1 MKVAYHSYHV
11 ASLVVYAFLLNS
23 SLVVASLRGNNQHGR
38 VLEEPKGG
46 TFLIAE
52 TEYGEDGSASARR
65 LQGNRPQGNRPD
77 RTLNIELDTGI
88 YVIENAHPL
97 WDQGLLSGSTKIE
110 IPAGSTING
119 ATINVHG
126 KKPKPAGGNGNGK
139 GKGLF
144 GRDLKESRTP
154 EQERNLAE
162 LNRQLAVVTG
172 TKTVLVVKVNHIGL
186 GNLGTTTDNLFTIAN
201 DVFGN
206 QISGGNDA
214 VNLHSQYKACSHN
227 KLNFVPSTNDAGSSN
242 SNDADVTNI
251 VNGIVEVTV
260 NTDCSTTPCD
270 GTMRNDVN
278 NALGR
283 AFGASASNVA
293 DHVMHCLP
301 SGAMNGI
308 AYAYINHWNSIY
320 SDRWCQYV
328 SGQVHEIGH
337 NLNLAHASEGSNS
350 YGDQTGFVSRQCLLQ
365 SRDMMC
371 ILSSCGT
378 LVLIPIFIFYYN
390 IRWVLHTTTTI
401 KRCVST
407 MPKIGSS
414 AGSLVLTSISELVLT
429 PTLEISRDR

>member
-23 SLVVASLRGNNQHGR
+23 SLVVASLRGNNHQHGR

-52 TEYGEDGSASARR
+52 TEYGDDGSAFARR
-65 LQGNRPQGNRPD
+65 LRKLEGNRPQGPPGKNRPD

-88 YVIENAHPL
+88 YEIKNAQPL
-97 WDQGLLSGSTKIE
+97 WAQGHLSGSTQIE

-126 KKPKPAGGNGNGK
+126 KKPKPAGGK
-139 GKGLF
+139 GKGQGLF
-144 GRDLKESRTP
+144 DRDLKESRTP

-172 TKTVLVVKVNHIGL
+172 TKTVLVVKVNHIGA

-206 QISGGNDA
+206 QISGNDA
-214 VNLHSQYKACSHN
+214 VNLHSQYEACSHN
-227 KLNFVPSTNDAGSSN
+227 KLNFVPSTNDAGNSN

-260 NTDCSTTPCD
+260 NTDCSTIPCD

-301 SGAMNGI
+301 SGAMTGI
-308 AYAYINHWNSIY
+308 AYAYINHWNSVY
-320 SDRWCQYV
+320 SDRWCRYV
-328 SGQVHEIGH
+328 SAQVHEIGH
-337 NLNLAHASEGSNS
+337 NLNLAHAGEGSNS
-350 YGDQTGFVSRQCLLQ
+350 YGDQTGFVSRPCLLQ
-365 SRDMMC
+365 SHDMMC
-371 ILSSCGT
+371 ILSK
-378 LVLIPIFIFYYN
+378 L
-390 IRWVLHTTTTI
+390 
-401 KRCVST
+401 
-407 MPKIGSS
+407 
-414 AGSLVLTSISELVLT
+414 
-429 PTLEISRDR
+429 